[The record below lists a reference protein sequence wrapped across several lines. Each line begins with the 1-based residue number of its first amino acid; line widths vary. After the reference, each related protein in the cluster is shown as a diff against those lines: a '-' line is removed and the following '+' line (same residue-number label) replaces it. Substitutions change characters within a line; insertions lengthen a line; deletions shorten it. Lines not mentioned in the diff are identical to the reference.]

1 MSRNP
6 QPLATLALL
15 AMILA
20 GCAAPAAP
28 TLTLAA
34 KAVSTISAQSV
45 PPASAFKTFNVK
57 VKGIL
62 PLDKKGLPHQNFIVI
77 ASDGQVY
84 EVNNDTKYGSEVPD
98 LTVGETLVI
107 KGTTYSDTNKQGIHW
122 THKANQPGDAGWIKT
137 PDGQIYQ

>member
-15 AMILA
+15 TLLLA

-28 TLTLAA
+28 TLSLTT
-34 KAVSTISAQSV
+34 KAVSTISTLAV
-45 PPASAFKTFNVK
+45 PPASAFKTFTVK
-57 VKGIL
+57 VTSIL
-62 PLDKKGLPHQNFIVI
+62 PLDKKGLPHQNFIVV

-98 LTVGETLVI
+98 LTVGLALVI
-107 KGTTYSDTNKQGIHW
+107 KGTTYSGSKQGIHW

-137 PDGQIYQ
+137 P